1 METVLAK
8 LISVLTEPVQLVMLL
23 WITYMV
29 KDKYDLQK
37 INRELLAVQQER
49 GIILT
54 KITTMIEIMMKGGKS
69 G

>member
-1 METVLAK
+1 
-8 LISVLTEPVQLVMLL
+8 
-23 WITYMV
+23 MV